1 MRLFNIINELD
12 SDAALKSDVR
22 DMIFLAKGEKLL
34 SLDFNK
40 LITNLTD
47 MNHSIDDEYLK
58 TILNDIPAVKSVS
71 DNEGVLDVEAEVQDI
86 SAERQ
91 DQLGDRVNDIA
102 NDNAMA
108 GIKDDLV

>member
-40 LITNLTD
+40 LITNLTE
-47 MNHSIDDEYLK
+47 SKLGREYKNERRRLK
-58 TILNDIPAVKSVS
+58 IWV
-71 DNEGVLDVEAEVQDI
+71 
-86 SAERQ
+86 
-91 DQLGDRVNDIA
+91 
-102 NDNAMA
+102 
-108 GIKDDLV
+108 